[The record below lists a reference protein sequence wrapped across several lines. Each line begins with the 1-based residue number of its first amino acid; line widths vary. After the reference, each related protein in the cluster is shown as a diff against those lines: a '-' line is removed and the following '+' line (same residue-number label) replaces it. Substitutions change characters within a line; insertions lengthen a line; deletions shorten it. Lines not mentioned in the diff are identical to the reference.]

1 MATIKILESSDSHV
15 KLLLKGIDRVYAN
28 ALRRFAIS
36 EVPCMAID
44 ETVIH
49 ENSSVL
55 YDEILAHRLGL
66 IPLTTDLEGY
76 ILPQDCD
83 CKTSLGCTKCR
94 VLLVLDAVATDE
106 VKTIYSGDL
115 VSEDTRVKPYV
126 DNIPII
132 KLAPSQKIKLEAY
145 AKLGKGRHHAKWQ
158 PVTISTLTDTD
169 NDSEF
174 HLTLESTGS
183 LPANEILLQATS
195 ILNTKLKD
203 MNQSIQ
209 ENVK

>member
-1 MATIKILESSDSHV
+1 M

-44 ETVIH
+44 EIVIH
-49 ENSSVL
+49 DNSSVL

>member
-44 ETVIH
+44 EIVIH

-83 CKTSLGCTKCR
+83 RKTSLGCTKCR

>member
-1 MATIKILESSDSHV
+1 M

-44 ETVIH
+44 EIVIH

-94 VLLVLDAVATDE
+94 VLLVLDAVATDD
-106 VKTIYSGDL
+106 VKTVYSGDL

-174 HLTLESTGS
+174 HLTIESTGS
-183 LPANEILLQATS
+183 LPANEILLQATN

-203 MNQSIQ
+203 MNQTIQ

>member
-1 MATIKILESSDSHV
+1 M

-44 ETVIH
+44 EIVIH

>member
-1 MATIKILESSDSHV
+1 V

-44 ETVIH
+44 EIVIH

>member
-1 MATIKILESSDSHV
+1 M

-44 ETVIH
+44 EIVIH

-132 KLAPSQKIKLEAY
+132 KLAPNQKIKLEAY
-145 AKLGKGRHHAKWQ
+145 AKLGKGRTHAKWQ

>member
-1 MATIKILESSDSHV
+1 M

-44 ETVIH
+44 EIVIH
-49 ENSSVL
+49 DNSSVL

-209 ENVK
+209 ENIK

>member
-44 ETVIH
+44 EIVIH
-49 ENSSVL
+49 DNSSVL

-132 KLAPSQKIKLEAY
+132 KLAPNQKIKLEAY

-169 NDSEF
+169 TDSEF
-174 HLTLESTGS
+174 HHTLESTGS
-183 LPANEILLQATS
+183 LPANEIL
-195 ILNTKLKD
+195 
-203 MNQSIQ
+203 
-209 ENVK
+209 

>member
-44 ETVIH
+44 EIVIH
-49 ENSSVL
+49 ENSAVL

>member
-44 ETVIH
+44 EIVIH
-49 ENSSVL
+49 DNSSVL

-195 ILNTKLKD
+195 ILNTKLKN

>member
-1 MATIKILESSDSHV
+1 M

-44 ETVIH
+44 EIVIH

-209 ENVK
+209 ENIK

>member
-15 KLLLKGIDRVYAN
+15 KLLLKGVDRVYAN

-36 EVPCMAID
+36 EIPCMAID
-44 ETVIH
+44 EIVIH
-49 ENSSVL
+49 DNSSVL

-106 VKTIYSGDL
+106 IKTIYSGDL
-115 VSEDTRVKPYV
+115 VSEDTRVKPYI

-132 KLAPSQKIKLEAY
+132 KLAPNQKIKLEAY
-145 AKLGKGRHHAKWQ
+145 AKLGKGRNHAKWQ
-158 PVTISTLTDTD
+158 PVTVSTLTDTD

-174 HLTLESTGS
+174 HLTIESTES

>member
-44 ETVIH
+44 EIVIH

-183 LPANEILLQATS
+183 LPVNEILLQATS

>member
-1 MATIKILESSDSHV
+1 MATIKILESSDSHE
-15 KLLLKGIDRVYAN
+15 KLLLKRIDRVYAN

-44 ETVIH
+44 EIVIH